1 MSKLFSEIKFALLF
15 LGLISIMSALTLFD
29 QDREKIVLN
38 KVASQTTTT
47 ASVLTVDELFKRA
60 PASVDVSTETAL
72 STQFFCK
79 HEKALIVK
87 PAQKVKKNM
96 VMLSFKVCLEE
107 KQIQSVTL
115 LNETNG
121 FRAQI
126 FKHNMGQYKT
136 DYIQLNN
143 GSNKLQAEVVLKDG
157 QKTVDSLVILTGS

>member
-1 MSKLFSEIKFALLF
+1 MKKLFSEVKFALLF
-15 LGLISIMSALTLFD
+15 LVLVSVLSAVTLFS
-29 QDREKIVLN
+29 QDTEKVVLN
-38 KVASQTTTT
+38 KPTPQTTEVTE
-47 ASVLTVDELFKRA
+47 LTVDELVKRT
-60 PASVDVSTETAL
+60 PASIEVPTELAL

-79 HEKALIVK
+79 HEKALLVK
-87 PAQKVKKNM
+87 PTQKVKKNM
-96 VMLSFKVCLEE
+96 VMLSFKICLDE

-126 FKHNMGQYKT
+126 FKHNLGHYKT

-143 GSNKLQAEVVLKDG
+143 GSNKVQAEVVLKDG

>member
-1 MSKLFSEIKFALLF
+1 MRKLFSEVKFAILF
-15 LGLISIMSALTLFD
+15 LGLISLISLLTLLD
-29 QDREKIVLN
+29 HDREKIVLN
-38 KVASQTTTT
+38 KAASQTATPSIVTVGELMKRT
-47 ASVLTVDELFKRA
+47 PASLEA
-60 PASVDVSTETAL
+60 PAELAL

-79 HEKALIVK
+79 HEKALVAK
-87 PAQKVKKNM
+87 QAQKVKKNM
-96 VMLSFKVCLEE
+96 VMLSFKICLDE

-126 FKHNMGQYKT
+126 FKHNLGQYKT

-143 GSNKLQAEVVLKDG
+143 GSNKVQAEVVLKDG